1 MSYAGQFFH
10 SERDVLYHYS
20 TIFTIET
27 LISQQEKWRNPEAK
41 VRHRKAEGCIS
52 VEIEA
57 ATFFAVAQ
65 FRSVQFGEVP
75 HSSSWELLRRCRR
88 WTLPAQLLLAKSQ
101 DVLGGIDISIH
112 FCPAVATVPA
122 LL

>member
-1 MSYAGQFFH
+1 MQTDAVY
-10 SERDVLYHYS
+10 R
-20 TIFTIET
+20 ET
-27 LISQQEKWRNPEAK
+27 EVK
-41 VRHRKAEGCIS
+41 VRHRKAEGCLT
-52 VEIEA
+52 VEMEA
-57 ATFFAVAQ
+57 VAFFDVAQ